1 MPRWSNVDRTPLAIL
16 RANAGHSRDT
26 AAAVMGISLSSLIRY
41 ENGVNDVPIG
51 LAEEMAVLYH
61 VPFEDVRTAIRET
74 KEAAGVRAVGRA
86 AKTLATKGRNAADG
100 SDSDLP
106 DG

>member
-16 RANAGHSRDT
+16 RANAGHSRDS

-61 VPFEDVRTAIRET
+61 VPFENIRTAIRDT

-86 AKTLATKGRNAADG
+86 RAAKGRNAEDG